1 MPGMLVEELPREPGD
16 VGEAAVA
23 GGARGDGGVE
33 PGLRLGDQ
41 HRQVVRMSPGAAL
54 LRPGR
59 GGGTAHHRGEH
70 VGCGLLA
77 HVPERLERLVGE
89 VDGVPAVDEDVV
101 GDGGEHHA
109 LHIADRAR
117 FRQRGRE
124 HELGR
129 VARTG
134 FDESAVPLGEPDPFD
149 LAAVVERAQ
158 GEARR
163 VVAGV
168 AGDERE
174 PVHQRQRTVRLIEH
188 GEHVRHRDEHG
199 ETGTPSA
206 VAVARAEG
214 DAAPH
219 DLVGGDPGLEQ
230 PQHRL
235 RQHQRE
241 PRLQAV
247 VEPLEEMGDRIVAAA
262 RFDEHVV
269 TVDGDLEAAGVVGE
283 RIEGAP
289 GDEVEAGVVPVAGHE
304 PGLDGPLV
312 QREAHVR
319 AAVLDRPGA
328 VVVPEHHDR
337 QRADLGQQATFLAQL
352 VERPGTH
359 RHAPTI

>member
-1 MPGMLVEELPREPGD
+1 MAEGPDEPGGIAAVAQVAGGDPAGAVDRALDLPALVELGEVAGLRVGQAGRGDVEEPVEVDAQRAVHQPAVQLSRGDPPERAVQRVGGGERVVHRVPVAEVVLHVEARDAERRRVRERAPELRGVGTGLDRVEERVDDVLGMLVEELPREPGD

-41 HRQVVRMSPGAAL
+41 HRQVLRMSPGAAL

-109 LHIADRAR
+109 LHVADRAR

-134 FDESAVPLGEPDPFD
+134 LDEAAVPLGEPDPFD

-174 PVHQRQRTVRLIEH
+174 PVHQRQRTVAA
-188 GEHVRHRDEHG
+188 HRAWG
-199 ETGTPSA
+199 ARSPS
-206 VAVARAEG
+206 R
-214 DAAPH
+214 
-219 DLVGGDPGLEQ
+219 
-230 PQHRL
+230 
-235 RQHQRE
+235 
-241 PRLQAV
+241 
-247 VEPLEEMGDRIVAAA
+247 
-262 RFDEHVV
+262 
-269 TVDGDLEAAGVVGE
+269 
-283 RIEGAP
+283 
-289 GDEVEAGVVPVAGHE
+289 
-304 PGLDGPLV
+304 
-312 QREAHVR
+312 
-319 AAVLDRPGA
+319 
-328 VVVPEHHDR
+328 
-337 QRADLGQQATFLAQL
+337 
-352 VERPGTH
+352 
-359 RHAPTI
+359 